1 MIRVALI
8 DDHTAFRG
16 ALAFMLGMQGDI
28 TVVGE
33 AGSLREAEE
42 MLAGGPV
49 DVALVDLDLAGED
62 GTGLIHS
69 LRSRHPDAVAV
80 VLTGNTRPE
89 SRAMAVAAGAVGVM
103 HKSTSIADVVA
114 AIRQVATGQPL
125 IGPAEAVELL
135 REAVTLQSRSGEGRR
150 ALESLTPREAD
161 VLRAL
166 AAGLDNQ
173 AIAERLYISHET
185 VRSHVVR
192 ILRKL
197 GVDSRLQAVLFA
209 LRHGYLSPDELG

>member
-16 ALAFMLGMQGDI
+16 ALAFMLGMQEDI
-28 TVVGE
+28 AVVGE
-33 AGSLREAEE
+33 AGTLHEAEALLE
-42 MLAGGPV
+42 SAPV
-49 DVALVDLDLAGED
+49 DVALVDLDLAGDD
-62 GTGLIHS
+62 GTDLIRS
-69 LRSRHPDAVAV
+69 LRARHQEAVAV

-125 IGPAEAVELL
+125 ISPAEAVALL

-150 ALESLTPREAD
+150 ALERLTPRESD

-173 AIAERLYISHET
+173 AIAERLFISHET

-197 GVDSRLQAVLFA
+197 GVDSRLQAVIFA
-209 LRHGYLSPDELG
+209 LRHGHITPDDLG